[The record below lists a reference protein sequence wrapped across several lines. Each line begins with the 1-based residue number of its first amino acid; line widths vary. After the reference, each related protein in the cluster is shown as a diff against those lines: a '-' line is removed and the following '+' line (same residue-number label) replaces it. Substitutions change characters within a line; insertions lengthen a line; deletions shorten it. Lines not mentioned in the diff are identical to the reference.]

1 MWLLRHR
8 ATPSI
13 LVSPNTTIVI
23 SLLSRLYDHE
33 RGIVRYIMEFVGRNA
48 SPPEWLWQLHEL
60 VKMQRQLVVKDETN
74 ATLAQTNVTQAD
86 PIRSLTQTIAHLTAS
101 ATAAS
106 SNKRPKGP

>member
-74 ATLAQTNVTQAD
+74 VTQAD